1 MAWAY
6 GVTNRLDEAK
16 KVVEKMK
23 AASETKEIAPMAF
36 AWAYTGMGDI
46 DNAVA
51 ALEEAYQI
59 HDYGAIFIRVPEFYE
74 VLSPDPRYHAILKK
88 MGLES

>member
-1 MAWAY
+1 M
-6 GVTNRLDEAK
+6 TNRLDEAK

-23 AASETKEIAPMAF
+23 AVAETKEIAPMAF

-51 ALEEAYQI
+51 ALEQAYQQR
-59 HDYGAIFIRVPEFYE
+59 DFGAIFIRVPELYE